1 MNSKCLT
8 EGIDVPSLDAIL
20 FLQPRKSQVD
30 VVQAV
35 GRVMRKKE
43 DKDCGYVILPV
54 VIPEGTDPVA
64 ALNDNKNLQ
73 GCFGRS

>member
-20 FLQPRKSQVD
+20 FLQPRKSQID

-35 GRVMRKKE
+35 GRVMRKQAG
-43 DKDCGYVILPV
+43 KDYGYVILPV
-54 VIPEGTDPVA
+54 VIPANSDPVKE
-64 ALNDNKNLQ
+64 LDDNETYKLS
-73 GCFGRS
+73 GKC